1 MEEHRATAPF
11 SPASVPEIPLAGGPL
26 ARVLTQVRFSRTPDL
41 VTDEAE
47 QRLAEILPQYPV
59 RRAGTTIDVAI
70 GAALGD
76 VQQKVRPVRIFA
88 SAAQDWRITVE
99 ESAVALETTAYE
111 SREDFCTR
119 AREILDAVARVSAP
133 PVVDRVGLRYVDR
146 FEEHLLDRLEEYIIP
161 PLKILYGYIGVKG
174 TLVHS
179 VSDSDILLGDNE
191 RLKVRSGFLPPGG
204 VFDPALPP
212 VPAASFLLDLDVFTE
227 QGGLAFDPEALDE
240 RLRRYADHVHSF
252 FRWTVTETFINEFQA
267 TNTAADDTST

>member
-1 MEEHRATAPF
+1 MAE
-11 SPASVPEIPLAGGPL
+11 VPLAGGPL

-47 QRLAEILPQYPV
+47 QRLAAILTQYPV

-76 VQQKVRPVRIFA
+76 AEQRVRPVRIFA
-88 SAAQDWRITVE
+88 SAAQDWHITVT

-119 AREILDAVARVSAP
+119 VREILDAVARVAVP
-133 PVVDRVGLRYVDR
+133 PVVDRAGLRYVDR
-146 FEEHLLDRLEEYIIP
+146 FEGRMLDRLGDYVIS
-161 PLKILYGYIGVKG
+161 PLQVLYGSVDENL
-174 TLVHS
+174 TLQHS
-179 VSDSDILLGDNE
+179 VSDSEILLGDSE
-191 RLKVRSGFLPPGG
+191 RLRVRSGFLPPGG

-252 FRWTVTETFINEFQA
+252 FRWAVTRTFINEFRVR
-267 TNTAADDTST
+267 NTAASSKDTS